1 VNQEAEVAI
10 ISTSPSSKCGIGI
23 YTENL
28 YGTLTKNKRN
38 KIVILSETPYQGK
51 LQYEKT
57 WEKGLNIT
65 SPLNI
70 FRKILKKKL
79 KLSIFNTNG

>member
-1 VNQEAEVAI
+1 MKEEAEIAV
-10 ISTSPSSKCGIGI
+10 ISTSPASKCGIGI

-28 YGTLTKNKRN
+28 YGALPENKRN
-38 KIVILSETPYQGK
+38 NIVILSETPYPGK
-51 LQYEKT
+51 LRYEKT

-70 FRKILKKKL
+70 FRKIFKKKL
-79 KLSIFNTNG
+79 RLYTFNTNG

>member
-1 VNQEAEVAI
+1 VNQEAEIAI
-10 ISTSPSSKCGIGI
+10 ISTSPASKCGIGI

-28 YGTLTKNKRN
+28 YGTLPKDKRN
-38 KIVILSETPYQGK
+38 KIVILSETLYLGK

-57 WEKGLNIT
+57 WEKGLNII

-70 FRKILKKKL
+70 LRKIFKKKL
-79 KLSIFNTNG
+79 KLCIFNTNG